1 MWSFKYFEIVRS
13 RCFIYY
19 LRFIKR
25 NEPLFDKCFYL
36 ENNSDVLKSGINPVK
51 HYLKFGGFEGRMPSS
66 GFDSQYYL
74 DKYKDVSI
82 SGMNPLLHYLLY
94 GKKEG
99 RFTQKKDEEESNL
112 LKNKSYHNWIAEYD
126 TLSDNELK
134 TMMKS
139 IGDFVHKPLISIIM
153 PVYNSN
159 SAWLTEAIESVINQ
173 IYPYWELCIADDCS
187 TDPEVIKILENYK
200 ETNSQIKVVFRNSN
214 GHIPAASNSAIELA
228 EGEFIA
234 LLDHDDLLPTHALFW
249 VVKAINQ
256 NPNVKLLYS
265 DEDKINC
272 EFKRSEPYFKCNWNP
287 ELFYSQNFISHLG
300 VYNTEIVKKIGGFR
314 SGFEGSQD
322 YDLALRFTEI
332 IDKEDIFHIP
342 KVLYH
347 WRIHEN
353 STSSV
358 QNIKQYAFTS
368 GQKAIGEHFRRAEI
382 NADVQIMSP
391 GLYRIKYALPDPL
404 PLVTLIIPTKNK
416 SELLSKCV
424 SSILSKT
431 TYPNYD
437 ILIIDNNSDEQETI
451 EYLAKIQFD
460 KKVKCIRD
468 ERPFNFSSIC
478 NNAVQL
484 AEGEYIGLL
493 NNDTEV
499 ITPEWIEEMLAI
511 AAREGIGAVGAKLLY
526 PDNTIQHGG
535 IVLGIGGVASHAHKH
550 QPGSSYGYFGR
561 AVLTQEF
568 SAVTAACCLIRKS
581 TYLSI
586 GGLDEKNLA
595 IAFNDVDFCL
605 RLKHAGYRNIWT
617 PFAQLYHHESVSRG
631 NEDTQEKEKRF
642 NREKDFLINNWG
654 DLFENDPAY
663 NPNLTLQNENF
674 ELAWPP
680 RNILRQ

>member
-1 MWSFKYFEIVRS
+1 M
-13 RCFIYY
+13 
-19 LRFIKR
+19 
-25 NEPLFDKCFYL
+25 
-36 ENNSDVLKSGINPVK
+36 
-51 HYLKFGGFEGRMPSS
+51 
-66 GFDSQYYL
+66 
-74 DKYKDVSI
+74 
-82 SGMNPLLHYLLY
+82 
-94 GKKEG
+94 
-99 RFTQKKDEEESNL
+99 
-112 LKNKSYHNWIAEYD
+112 
-126 TLSDNELK
+126 
-134 TMMKS
+134 
-139 IGDFVHKPLISIIM
+139 
-153 PVYNSN
+153 
-159 SAWLTEAIESVINQ
+159 
-173 IYPYWELCIADDCS
+173 
-187 TDPEVIKILENYK
+187 
-200 ETNSQIKVVFRNSN
+200 
-214 GHIPAASNSAIELA
+214 
-228 EGEFIA
+228 
-234 LLDHDDLLPTHALFW
+234 
-249 VVKAINQ
+249 
-256 NPNVKLLYS
+256 
-265 DEDKINC
+265 
-272 EFKRSEPYFKCNWNP
+272 
-287 ELFYSQNFISHLG
+287 
-300 VYNTEIVKKIGGFR
+300 
-314 SGFEGSQD
+314 
-322 YDLALRFTEI
+322 
-332 IDKEDIFHIP
+332 
-342 KVLYH
+342 
-347 WRIHEN
+347 
-353 STSSV
+353 
-358 QNIKQYAFTS
+358 
-368 GQKAIGEHFRRAEI
+368 
-382 NADVQIMSP
+382 
-391 GLYRIKYALPDPL
+391 
-404 PLVTLIIPTKNK
+404 
-416 SELLSKCV
+416 
-424 SSILSKT
+424 SKT